1 MNNNVVKADA
11 MEKKQLKVIM
21 PKAVSKVLLVK
32 LMVPK
37 VINNKVRVLMV
48 LVNNKM
54 VLKQLAAQMV
64 KPQLQQIQAL
74 VLRLTKKHHKV
85 IQPPTP

>member
-11 MEKKQLKVIM
+11 MEKQLKVIM
-21 PKAVSKVLLVK
+21 PKAVNKVPLVK